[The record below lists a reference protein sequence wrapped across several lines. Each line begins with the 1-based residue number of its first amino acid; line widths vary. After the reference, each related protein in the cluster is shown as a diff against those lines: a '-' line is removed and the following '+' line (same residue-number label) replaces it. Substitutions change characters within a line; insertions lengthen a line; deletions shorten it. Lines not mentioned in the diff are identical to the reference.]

1 MANEVLKNLG
11 FHHIALRCRDIEK
24 SLAMYKALGMKEKV
38 RWGENENLIVMLDI
52 GNGDIIELFANGG
65 EKYAE
70 EGKWQHFAMT
80 TDDVSK
86 AYETALE
93 AGFTPLTPPKFV
105 PLDSSPEKMTINVA
119 FVKGPDGEQVEFF
132 KEQNKS

>member
-1 MANEVLKNLG
+1 MANEILKDLG
-11 FHHIALRCRDIEK
+11 FHHIALRCADINK
-24 SLAMYKALGMKEKV
+24 SLSMYKALGMTEKV

-70 EGKWQHFAMT
+70 EGKWQHFAMKT
-80 TDDVSK
+80 ADVKK
-86 AYETALE
+86 AYETAIN
-93 AGFTPLTPPKFV
+93 AGFSPLTQPKTV
-105 PLDSSPEKMTINVA
+105 PLNSSPEKMTITCA

-132 KEQNKS
+132 SN

>member
-1 MANEVLKNLG
+1 MANETLKNLG
-11 FHHIALRCRDIEK
+11 FHHIALRCKDIGK
-24 SLAMYKALGMKEKV
+24 SLRMYEALGMKETA

-52 GNGDIIELFANGG
+52 GNGDIIEFFANGG

-80 TDDVSK
+80 TDDVTK
-86 AYETALE
+86 AYETAIK
-93 AGFTPLTPPKFV
+93 AGFSPLTPPKSV
-105 PLDSSPEKMTINVA
+105 PLDSSPEKMTIEVA

-132 KEQNKS
+132 RKA

>member
-1 MANEVLKNLG
+1 MANEILKDLG
-11 FHHIALRCRDIEK
+11 FHHIALRCADINK
-24 SLAMYKALGMKEKV
+24 SLNMYKALGMTEKV

-70 EGKWQHFAMT
+70 EGKWQHFAMRT
-80 TDDVSK
+80 ADVNK
-86 AYETALE
+86 AYETAIK
-93 AGFTPLTPPKFV
+93 AGFSPLTQPKTV
-105 PLDSSPEKMTINVA
+105 PLDSSPEKMTITCA

-132 KEQNKS
+132 SN

>member
-1 MANEVLKNLG
+1 
-11 FHHIALRCRDIEK
+11 
-24 SLAMYKALGMKEKV
+24 MYKALGMTEKV

-70 EGKWQHFAMT
+70 EGKWQHFAMRT
-80 TDDVSK
+80 ADVNK
-86 AYETALE
+86 AYETAIK
-93 AGFTPLTPPKFV
+93 AGFSPLTQPKTV
-105 PLDSSPEKMTINVA
+105 PLDSSPEKMTITCA

-132 KEQNKS
+132 SN